1 MLCLEN
7 VVINL
12 YRGFVI
18 ITWVGMQIVKKAIV
32 RKMKVNNRLYGRIH
46 IVVPG
51 YLVGKEVVVVVWTEP
66 SLEDTKPK
74 RKGIKLDN
82 VGIEEIEL

>member
-18 ITWVGMQIVKKAIV
+18 IVWVGMQIIKKAIV

-51 YLVGKEVVVVVWTEP
+51 YLVGKEVVVIVWTEP
-66 SLEDTKPK
+66 SLEDAKSK
-74 RKGIKLDN
+74 RKGIKLDS